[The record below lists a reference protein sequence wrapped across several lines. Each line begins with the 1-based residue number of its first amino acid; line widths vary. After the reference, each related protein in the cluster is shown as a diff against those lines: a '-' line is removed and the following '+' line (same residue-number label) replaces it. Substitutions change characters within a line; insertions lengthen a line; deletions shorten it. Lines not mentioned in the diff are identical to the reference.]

1 MEELKVKVQYQLYYL
16 IEVRKQSQKELKAIK
31 KLCEIRME
39 NFEENDSF
47 KELSEHLIRN
57 KKEIKALKRIQ
68 KILEEV
74 SE

>member
-16 IEVRKQSQKELKAIK
+16 IEARKQSQKELKAIK

>member
-31 KLCEIRME
+31 KLCEVRME
-39 NFEENDSF
+39 NFEENDEY

>member
-1 MEELKVKVQYQLYYL
+1 MEELNRKVQYQLYYL
-16 IEVRKQSQKELKAIK
+16 IEARKQSQKELKALK

-39 NFEENDSF
+39 NFEENESF
-47 KELSEHLIRN
+47 KELSGYLARN

-68 KILEEV
+68 KILNEV